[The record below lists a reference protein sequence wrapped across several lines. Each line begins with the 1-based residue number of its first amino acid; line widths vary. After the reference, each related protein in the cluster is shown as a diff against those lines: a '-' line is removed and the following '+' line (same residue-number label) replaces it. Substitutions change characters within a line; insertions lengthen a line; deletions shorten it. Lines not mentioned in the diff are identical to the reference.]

1 MMQLLMRIL
10 ERVSAL
16 SQLVKDLI
24 AVLRHNSAQLT
35 HFLNHVNRRLDM
47 TVNTDQ
53 LAAAITPLSDAVQ
66 GATTAI
72 TGIPQMITDAVTKA
86 LAATGNDDET
96 TQQKIIDE
104 ATAEAVK
111 DTKILLD
118 AVNANLQPAPAPGVA
133 PPVDNDHVA
142 EGSAPF
148 GETGDST
155 ATQTD
160 PAA

>member
-16 SQLVKDLI
+16 NQLVKDLI

-35 HFLNHVNRRLDM
+35 HFFNHVNRRLDM

-53 LAAAITPLSDAVQ
+53 LAAAIRPLSDAVQ

-72 TGIPQMITDAVTKA
+72 TGIPQLVTDAVTKA
-86 LAATGNDDET
+86 LAAAGADESDK
-96 TQQKIIDE
+96 QAIIDA

-111 DTKILLD
+111 DTKLLLD
-118 AVNANLQPAPAPGVA
+118 AVNSNLQPTPAPVVA

-148 GETGDST
+148 GEAGDST
-155 ATQTD
+155 AAQTD